1 MTDEQFR
8 ALQTLIKAQTVEIAA
23 LALAIRTLERRL
35 VSVEAKLTH
44 DIDSDVFETSELDR
58 LLKTR

>member
-23 LALAIRTLERRL
+23 LALAVRTLERRL
-35 VSVEAKLTH
+35 VAVEAKLSN
-44 DIDSDVFETSELDR
+44 DMDSEAFETGELDR